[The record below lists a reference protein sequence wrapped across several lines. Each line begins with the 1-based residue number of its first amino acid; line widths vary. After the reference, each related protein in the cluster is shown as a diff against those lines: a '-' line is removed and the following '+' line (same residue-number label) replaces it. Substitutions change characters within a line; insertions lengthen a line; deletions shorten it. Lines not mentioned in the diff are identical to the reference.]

1 MSQTIV
7 TVQNMRKQDEVGFQ
21 EFILAYK
28 TDLRTEGKG
37 ESPIKRCQW
46 EDRLEENRRKVLDIP
61 VMEV

>member
-28 TDLRTEGKG
+28 TDLRTEGRERAPSRDVNEKIG
-37 ESPIKRCQW
+37 
-46 EDRLEENRRKVLDIP
+46 
-61 VMEV
+61 